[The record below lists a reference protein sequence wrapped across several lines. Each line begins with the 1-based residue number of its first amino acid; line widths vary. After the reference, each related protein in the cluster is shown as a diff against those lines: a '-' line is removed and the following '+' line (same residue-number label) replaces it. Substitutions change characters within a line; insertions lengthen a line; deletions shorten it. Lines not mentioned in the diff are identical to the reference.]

1 MKGQSIAAKSLR
13 VGGFGKF
20 SNAGD
25 VSFEVCPA
33 QLQGAFVIAEI
44 SLIAVTSQS
53 AGENRAQQLHQN
65 LRAARQR
72 QLIDN
77 KDGSQECP

>member
-1 MKGQSIAAKSLR
+1 MKGQSIAAKPLR
-13 VGGFGKF
+13 ISGLGKF

-25 VSFEVCPA
+25 VSFEVRPA

-72 QLIDN
+72 HLIDN
-77 KDGSQECP
+77 KDGSYERP